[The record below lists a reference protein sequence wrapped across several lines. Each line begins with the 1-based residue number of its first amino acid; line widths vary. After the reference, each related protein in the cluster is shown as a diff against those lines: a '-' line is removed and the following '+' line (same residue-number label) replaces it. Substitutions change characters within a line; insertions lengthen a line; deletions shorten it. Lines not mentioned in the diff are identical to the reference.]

1 MCCEESGNWT
11 WLVQAVVS
19 GVVIAVVLE
28 RAAAFWKWRRQREQ
42 IEHLRRTVQDAYRH
56 MWARNPPLRR
66 ERLFR
71 SLRSTLDVML
81 QHRVPDLTYKQ
92 LAAVREALTNTERY
106 FSQAGIG
113 PTPDMDIF
121 DARFFTTL
129 EGLDWLR
136 RDLDSIREA
145 TPHGEPD

>member
-1 MCCEESGNWT
+1 MFRRSDVRQWSRCAATLVFLGSASGDPAHDADAPS
-11 WLVQAVVS
+11 WLPPASRGQS
-19 GVVIAVVLE
+19 TPPG
-28 RAAAFWKWRRQREQ
+28 RTRRR
-42 IEHLRRTVQDAYRH
+42 
-56 MWARNPPLRR
+56 
-66 ERLFR
+66 RLFW

-136 RDLDSIREA
+136 LDLDSIREA